1 MKSVPSS
8 YFSIVGISWPIV
20 DNLLFH
26 YASHHNVLEKMVMFE
41 SEKAAQE
48 MRAKIKSKERTIESL
63 AKELEDMKKSGSSS
77 KDGRKELTVKEEIQG
92 KLSLM
97 QLRCLQQFLFR
108 LIYVSCFLLGAREM
122 RVLMEQLKE
131 EIEN

>member
-92 KLSLM
+92 KSFVNATSMFPTISFPINL
-97 QLRCLQQFLFR
+97 
-108 LIYVSCFLLGAREM
+108 CFLLLTRCKGNEGLDGAVEGG
-122 RVLMEQLKE
+122 
-131 EIEN
+131 N

>member
-1 MKSVPSS
+1 
-8 YFSIVGISWPIV
+8 
-20 DNLLFH
+20 
-26 YASHHNVLEKMVMFE
+26 MFE

-92 KLSLM
+92 KSLVNATSM
-97 QLRCLQQFLFR
+97 FPTIFLPINLCLMLLNRCKGNEGLD
-108 LIYVSCFLLGAREM
+108 GAVEGG
-122 RVLMEQLKE
+122 
-131 EIEN
+131 N

>member
-92 KLSLM
+92 KSFVNATSMFPTISPTINLCFML
-97 QLRCLQQFLFR
+97 LIRCKGNEGLD
-108 LIYVSCFLLGAREM
+108 GAVEGG
-122 RVLMEQLKE
+122 
-131 EIEN
+131 N

>member
-92 KLSLM
+92 KSLVNATSM
-97 QLRCLQQFLFR
+97 FQTTSL
-108 LIYVSCFLLGAREM
+108 LINLCFLLLIRCKGNEGLDGAVEGG
-122 RVLMEQLKE
+122 
-131 EIEN
+131 N